1 MPLISLPLCQLL
13 YGHLSYIMMDMLCAG
28 DIKNM
33 KTVCEVL
40 PSEGQGPSLG
50 LSDVHLL

>member
-13 YGHLSYIMMDMLCAG
+13 Y
-28 DIKNM
+28 IKNM
-33 KTVCEVL
+33 KTVCKVL